1 MPQRGWCSLSP
12 VAASDPWCEVRGSQ
26 GRQEQCPVP
35 HLPLPRPALR
45 AWVPQT
51 GCCLPALGTRGTL
64 PVPATPTGLPLPR
77 SARAARTEQRRAGAL
92 DRASSPKA
100 SSPAGRDSVSRAE
113 PSRARL
119 RSRRSAAPLPR
130 DHSTRIGLLICC
142 GGWKGWQRDRWQE
155 PAAPPW
161 ARRSPAL
168 SRASTNLSAQ
178 GNPEQT
184 QQRQRTV
191 TAPPEP
197 PKAGLRQQHQPQFD
211 LLMAFY
217 LALNWVGKRHVPY
230 PKSSLIALHGAGH

>member
-35 HLPLPRPALR
+35 HLPVPRPALR

-113 PSRARL
+113 PSRA
-119 RSRRSAAPLPR
+119 
-130 DHSTRIGLLICC
+130 
-142 GGWKGWQRDRWQE
+142 E
-155 PAAPPW
+155 PCQA
-161 ARRSPAL
+161 SIPAL
-168 SRASTNLSAQ
+168 SRPPPQGSLNTNRPFNLLRRLEGLAAGSLAGTRSPAVGTAQ
-178 GNPEQT
+178 PRS
-184 QQRQRTV
+184 QQ
-191 TAPPEP
+191 
-197 PKAGLRQQHQPQFD
+197 GFHQPVCPGQPGANAAAPKD
-211 LLMAFY
+211 
-217 LALNWVGKRHVPY
+217 RHGTP
-230 PKSSLIALHGAGH
+230 GAPQGRAQAAAPTTI